1 MAEAG
6 AEGGGAGQG
15 CGGGRGGGLSW
26 GVEGGPPPLLLV
38 GEGGVHCHVA
48 VYDSHAGLRG
58 GATQED
64 RRFKMK
70 SMFFFSFFTELRV
83 VEKGFDQ

>member
-1 MAEAG
+1 M
-6 AEGGGAGQG
+6 
-15 CGGGRGGGLSW
+15 
-26 GVEGGPPPLLLV
+26 